1 MPIILRMNSRPAE
14 EHRQAR
20 AAARQVNGPSPTPAE
35 LRALISAAG
44 ITQARAADLARV
56 SLRTV
61 QQWLGGGTPAPPAA
75 VELLCLAIVA
85 EGLRQAGPWLVPW
98 VSPALR
104 ALAYRG
110 SLPNV
115 AATPPASA

>member
-1 MPIILRMNSRPAE
+1 MNARPAE

-20 AAARQVNGPSPTPAE
+20 AAAREVHWPSPAPAE
-35 LRALISAAG
+35 LRALIQAAG

-75 VELLCLAIVA
+75 VELLCLALVA
-85 EGLRQAGPWLVPW
+85 EGLRQPGPWLQPW

-110 SLPNV
+110 SPPR
-115 AATPPASA
+115 AGPATPASP

>member
-1 MPIILRMNSRPAE
+1 MIE
-14 EHRQAR
+14 
-20 AAARQVNGPSPTPAE
+20 
-35 LRALISAAG
+35 AAG

-85 EGLRQAGPWLVPW
+85 EGLRPPGPWLVPW
-98 VSPALR
+98 SSPALR

-110 SLPNV
+110 SPPG
-115 AATPPASA
+115 AGPASPATP

>member
-1 MPIILRMNSRPAE
+1 MSSSPAE
-14 EHRQAR
+14 VHRQAR

-35 LRALISAAG
+35 LRALIQAAH

-61 QQWLGGGTPAPPAA
+61 QQWLGGGTPAPAAA

-85 EGLRQAGPWLVPW
+85 EGLRPPGPWLVPW
-98 VSPALR
+98 VSPSLR

-110 SLPNV
+110 QPPGPGP
-115 AATPPASA
+115 AGPATA

>member
-1 MPIILRMNSRPAE
+1 MTSRRAARPA
-14 EHRQAR
+14 H
-20 AAARQVNGPSPTPAE
+20 GPSPEPAE
-35 LRALISAAG
+35 LRALIEAAG

-85 EGLRQAGPWLVPW
+85 EGLRPPGPWLVPW
-98 VSPALR
+98 ASPALR

-110 SLPNV
+110 SPPS
-115 AATPPASA
+115 AGPASPATP